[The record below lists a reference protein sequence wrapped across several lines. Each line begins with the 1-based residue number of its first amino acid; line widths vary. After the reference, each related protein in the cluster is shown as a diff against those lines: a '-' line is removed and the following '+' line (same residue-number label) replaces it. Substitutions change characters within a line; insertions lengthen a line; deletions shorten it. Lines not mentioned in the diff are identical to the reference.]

1 VSGGTN
7 VVNLP
12 SFSQG
17 GTQPTDPSRS
27 SASGNKN
34 SGITVVA
41 TSRSGGAFNF
51 YGAMKGDKVYT
62 RYIDTA
68 LGIAVMQFSDPAT
81 AAHPYLQELTSP
93 QPIRVGLPAGLR
105 RSRLVIAC
113 VLDRT
118 GILRNP
124 QVLDAGDQVMTARV
138 LAALPSWKFTPALRD
153 NQPVEVNAILGFAID
168 TNDRY

>member
-1 VSGGTN
+1 

-17 GTQPTDPSRS
+17 GNEPTDPARS
-27 SASGNKN
+27 SASREKGT
-34 SGITVVA
+34 GITIVA
-41 TSRSGGAFNF
+41 TPRSGGAFNF

-62 RYIDTA
+62 RYIDTT

-81 AAHPYLQELTSP
+81 AAHPYMEELTSP
-93 QPIRVGLPAGLR
+93 QPVRVDLPSGLR

-118 GILRNP
+118 GVLRNP
-124 QVLDAGDQVMTARV
+124 QVLDSVEQATTTRV
-138 LAALPSWKFTPALRD
+138 LAALANWKFSPALRG
-153 NQPVEVNAILGFAID
+153 NQPVEVNAILGFGID